1 MTNKEQT
8 CQLIVD
14 ILNEHKKA
22 ELDDIVNDYLYGKI
36 SLDDLVR
43 KAIIV
48 SNNHYG
54 IIEYRIEAVR
64 NNYYHPRVSPIVK

>member
-22 ELDDIVNDYLYGKI
+22 ELDNIVNDYLYGKI
-36 SLDDLVR
+36 SVDALVH
-43 KAIIV
+43 KADIIAR
-48 SNNHYG
+48 NY
-54 IIEYRIEAVR
+54 EYRIEAVK
-64 NNYYHPRVSPIVK
+64 NNKYFYQKTEK

>member
-1 MTNKEQT
+1 MVNAEQT

-36 SLDDLVR
+36 SVDALVH
-43 KAIIV
+43 KADIIAR
-48 SNNHYG
+48 NY
-54 IIEYRIEAVR
+54 EYRIEAVR
-64 NNYYHPRVSPIVK
+64 NKYFYPRTEK